1 MRFDAFILPMVVGLV
16 GSAYFVFF
24 TEEDWKWK
32 VLAAGIMAASL
43 LLQFVPALQVHFII
57 PVILQTAVAIWM
69 IIYWKLD
76 R

>member
-1 MRFDAFILPMVVGLV
+1 LRFDGFLLPMVLGLV

-32 VLAAGIMAASL
+32 VLAAGTMIVSL
-43 LLQFVPALQVHFII
+43 LLQFVPTLQVHFII
-57 PVILQTAVAIWM
+57 PVILQTLVAIWM
-69 IIYWKLD
+69 VVYWRLD

>member
-1 MRFDAFILPMVVGLV
+1 MYFDAFLLALLFGLV
-16 GSAYFVFF
+16 GSVYFIFF

-32 VLAAGIMAASL
+32 LLAGGTMIVSL
-43 LLQFVPALQVHFII
+43 LLQFVPALRVHFTI

-69 IIYWKLD
+69 IVYWKLD

>member
-1 MRFDAFILPMVVGLV
+1 MRFDAFLLPMVLGLV

-32 VLAAGIMAASL
+32 VLAAGTMIVSL

-57 PVILQTAVAIWM
+57 PVILQTLVAIWM
-69 IIYWKLD
+69 VVYWKLD